1 MGQIRD
7 YKKNLKYFEQNGH
20 DNARYQNLWVSA
32 KAVVG
37 EKSILWKVILEKKKS
52 LLSRKENSSRKNTET
67 TVWMEGRQHNRSRS
81 VPGSYTYV
89 GRNTAKDK
97 YIEFHG
103 IPERQEQHDAI
114 WAIRRTQV

>member
-37 EKSILWKVILEKKKS
+37 EKSIL
-52 LLSRKENSSRKNTET
+52 
-67 TVWMEGRQHNRSRS
+67 
-81 VPGSYTYV
+81 
-89 GRNTAKDK
+89 
-97 YIEFHG
+97 
-103 IPERQEQHDAI
+103 
-114 WAIRRTQV
+114 